1 MNLVAVY
8 ALIRMLWAFL
18 PPSRL
23 DVSQFEVHSLPGVPS
38 SALPTSWAGQ
48 IPVPETEPGNSLF
61 FWLFQ
66 AEDPA
71 HDDNLII
78 WFNGGPGC
86 SSLIGLLSGNGPFA
100 FVGNS
105 TELERNPHSWT
116 QLGHVLYIDQPV
128 GTGLSTA
135 SEPYPLSDNEGV
147 TAYLYA
153 WLQSFFTHFPQLRSK
168 QIHLMGESYAGIY
181 IPYLA
186 SAIVHHQASFPLHLR
201 SISLGDATFGNSVA
215 MSTIPTVAYMR
226 SQQSRLQIPPE
237 ILDAFIEG
245 DSICRF
251 DQVLH
256 QAAQYPPKGPIPIP
270 EEAEDDNET
279 PDQQQTCSSDTAA
292 AAAMQPPL
300 TTPEEILSSILNS
313 TTCDGSCATFSTA
326 SRYLSTTAQ
335 NHHQCFDMYDI
346 TNNCTT
352 LNPLPLLSSYF
363 SRPDVQVALN
373 LLPPS
378 PSSPVSFQ
386 PSSSL
391 SSSSSQA
398 SHLPSPANSRNSNPT
413 TSETKKQSLPP
424 SPSSSS
430 SIPTTSRAQA
440 YLPCNDTIRTLVL
453 KDGQLPQPPADTI
466 LPDLITTHHIALHV
480 YAGDSDFLL
489 NHYGIELALQNMTWH
504 GGQGFSRPFTGNYF
518 HVDDA
523 GFLRHTNH
531 SSSLSSDTTC
541 PADTSSCDD
550 PLSPPPP
557 PPVAAGL
564 WTSSR
569 GVTYHLF
576 WGAGHAV
583 FAKKPREMLAFV
595 RDVVLDS
602 AQWD

>member
-23 DVSQFEVHSLPGVPS
+23 DISQFEVHSLPDVPAS
-38 SALPTSWAGQ
+38 SLPTSWAGR

-100 FVGNS
+100 FVGKS

-147 TAYLYA
+147 TSYLYA
-153 WLQSFFTHFPQLRSK
+153 WLQSFFAHFPQLKSK

-201 SISLGDATFGNSVA
+201 SISLGDATFGNSIA

-226 SQQSRLQIPPE
+226 SQQSRLRVPPE

-251 DQVLH
+251 DQILH
-256 QAAQYPPKGPIPIP
+256 QAAQYPPEGPIPIP
-270 EEAEDDNET
+270 NDAEDDKET
-279 PDQQQTCSSDTAA
+279 PDQQTCSSDTAA
-292 AAAMQPPL
+292 AAAAAAMQPPL
-300 TTPEEILSSILNS
+300 ITPEEILSSILNS

-335 NHHQCFDMYDI
+335 NHHQCFDVYDI
-346 TNNCTT
+346 TNNCTN

-363 SRPDVQVALN
+363 SRSDVQVALN

-378 PSSPVSFQ
+378 PSSPVSSQ
-386 PSSSL
+386 PSSSQ
-391 SSSSSQA
+391 S
-398 SHLPSPANSRNSNPT
+398 SHLPSPANNPKT
-413 TSETKKQSLPP
+413 
-424 SPSSSS
+424 
-430 SIPTTSRAQA
+430 

-523 GFLRHTNH
+523 GFLH
-531 SSSLSSDTTC
+531 
-541 PADTSSCDD
+541 TSSCDD
-550 PLSPPPP
+550 PLSPPS
-557 PPVAAGL
+557 VAAGL

-583 FAKKPREMLAFV
+583 FAKKPREMFAFV

-602 AQWD
+602 SQLD

>member
-1 MNLVAVY
+1 MKLVAVY

-18 PPSRL
+18 PPRRP
-23 DVSQFEVHSLPGVPS
+23 DISQFQVHSLPGVPS
-38 SALPTSWAGQ
+38 SSLPTSWAGR

-71 HDDNLII
+71 QDDNLII

-147 TAYLYA
+147 TSYLYA
-153 WLQSFFTHFPQLRSK
+153 WLRSFFARFPQLKSK

-186 SAIVHHQASFPLHLR
+186 SAIVQHRASFPLHLR
-201 SISLGDATFGNSVA
+201 SLSLGDATFGNSIA

-245 DSICRF
+245 DSTCGF

-256 QAAQYPPKGPIPIP
+256 QAAQFPPKGPIPIP
-270 EEAEDDNET
+270 DDAEDDNDT
-279 PDQQQTCSSDTAA
+279 PDQQTCSSDTAA
-292 AAAMQPPL
+292 AAALQPPL

-335 NHHQCFDMYDI
+335 NQHQCFDVYDI

-363 SRPDVQVALN
+363 SRPDVQQS
-373 LLPPS
+373 PPR
-378 PSSPVSFQ
+378 
-386 PSSSL
+386 
-391 SSSSSQA
+391 SSSSS
-398 SHLPSPANSRNSNPT
+398 
-413 TSETKKQSLPP
+413 
-424 SPSSSS
+424 SSSAFT
-430 SIPTTSRAQA
+430 IPTNASQPDPKP

-453 KDGQLPQPPADTI
+453 QDGQLPQPPADTI

-489 NHYGIELALQNMTWH
+489 NHYGIELALQNMTWR
-504 GGQGFSRPFTGNYF
+504 GGRGFSRPFTGNYF
-518 HVDDA
+518 HDD
-523 GFLRHTNH
+523 
-531 SSSLSSDTTC
+531 DTTC

-550 PLSPPPP
+550 PLSPPG
-557 PPVAAGL
+557 AAGL

-583 FAKKPREMLAFV
+583 FAKKPREMFAFV

-602 AQWD
+602 A

>member
-8 ALIRMLWAFL
+8 ALIRMLWPFL
-18 PPSRL
+18 PPSLSRL

-38 SALPTSWAGQ
+38 SALPTSWAGR
-48 IPVPETEPGNSLF
+48 IPVPEAEPGNSLF

-105 TELERNPHSWT
+105 TQLERNPHSWT

-153 WLQSFFTHFPQLRSK
+153 WLQSFFTLFPQLRSK

-201 SISLGDATFGNSVA
+201 SISLGDATFGNSIA

-245 DSICRF
+245 DSVCGF
-251 DQVLH
+251 DQVLY

-270 EEAEDDNET
+270 DDAEDDNET

-292 AAAMQPPL
+292 AAAAAMQHPL

-335 NHHQCFDMYDI
+335 NQHQCFDVYDI
-346 TNNCTT
+346 TNNCAT

-378 PSSPVSFQ
+378 PSSPQSPP
-386 PSSSL
+386 PS
-391 SSSSSQA
+391 
-398 SHLPSPANSRNSNPT
+398 
-413 TSETKKQSLPP
+413 

-430 SIPTTSRAQA
+430 SIPTTSRAQT
-440 YLPCNDTIRTLVL
+440 YLPCNDTLRTLVL

-531 SSSLSSDTTC
+531 SSSFSSPDTTC
-541 PADTSSCDD
+541 PADTT
-550 PLSPPPP
+550 
-557 PPVAAGL
+557 GL

-583 FAKKPREMLAFV
+583 IAKKPREMFAFV

-602 AQWD
+602 SQWD

>member
-1 MNLVAVY
+1 MTVLAVQCSAVQCNAVKRRVKKMKLVAVY

-18 PPSRL
+18 PPSRP
-23 DVSQFEVHSLPGVPS
+23 DISQFEVHSLPGVPS
-38 SALPTSWAGQ
+38 SSLPTSWAGR
-48 IPVPETEPGNSLF
+48 IPVPATAPGNSLF

-66 AEDPA
+66 AETPA
-71 HDDNLII
+71 QDDNLII

-100 FVGNS
+100 FVGDS

-116 QLGHVLYIDQPV
+116 QLAHVLYIDQPV

-147 TAYLYA
+147 TSYLYA
-153 WLQSFFTHFPQLRSK
+153 WLQSFFAHFPQLKSK

-201 SISLGDATFGNSVA
+201 SLSLGDATFGNSIA

-226 SQQSRLQIPPE
+226 SQQSRLQIPPK
-237 ILDAFIEG
+237 ILDAFVEG
-245 DSICRF
+245 DSSA
-251 DQVLH
+251 DLT
-256 QAAQYPPKGPIPIP
+256 
-270 EEAEDDNET
+270 N
-279 PDQQQTCSSDTAA
+279 DTAA
-292 AAAMQPPL
+292 AALQPPL
-300 TTPEEILSSILNS
+300 TTPEEILFSILNS

-335 NHHQCFDMYDI
+335 NQHQCFDVYDI
-346 TNNCTT
+346 TNNCST

-373 LLPPS
+373 LLPPP
-378 PSSPVSFQ
+378 PSSPLSSQ
-386 PSSSL
+386 PSSSQ
-391 SSSSSQA
+391 S

-413 TSETKKQSLPP
+413 TSETKKQSPP
-424 SPSSSS
+424 PSSSS
-430 SIPTTSRAQA
+430 SSSAFIIPTTAPQPDPKT

-453 KDGQLPQPPADTI
+453 QDGQLPQPPADTI
-466 LPDLITTHHIALHV
+466 LPELITSHRIALHV

-489 NHYGIELALQNMTWH
+489 NHYGIELALQNMTWR
-504 GGQGFSRPFTGNYF
+504 GGRGFSRPFTGNYF

-523 GFLRHTNH
+523 GFLRHTNR
-531 SSSLSSDTTC
+531 SSSSSSSSSSSPDDDDDTTC
-541 PADTSSCDD
+541 LADTSSCDD
-550 PLSPPPP
+550 PLSPPG
-557 PPVAAGL
+557 AAGL

-583 FAKKPREMLAFV
+583 FAKKPREMFAFV

-602 AQWD
+602 S